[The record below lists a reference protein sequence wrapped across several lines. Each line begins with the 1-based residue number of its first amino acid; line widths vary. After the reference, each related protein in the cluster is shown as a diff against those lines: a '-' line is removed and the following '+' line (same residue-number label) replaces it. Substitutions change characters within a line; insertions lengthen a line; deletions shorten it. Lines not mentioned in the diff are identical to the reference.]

1 MAEASKVKIEEVT
14 CFLSRSIKLFF
25 VDADTEL
32 TYNICMAD
40 DNKKLTESE
49 EIDMI
54 LYGKIIDRSDWV
66 YTTES
71 EEYERLSEEE

>member
-1 MAEASKVKIEEVT
+1 MA
-14 CFLSRSIKLFF
+14 
-25 VDADTEL
+25 
-32 TYNICMAD
+32 

-54 LYGKIIDRSDWV
+54 LYGKIIDRTGWV

-71 EEYERLSEEE
+71 EEYEMFSEEE

>member
-1 MAEASKVKIEEVT
+1 MS
-14 CFLSRSIKLFF
+14 LSRSIKLFS

>member
-1 MAEASKVKIEEVT
+1 MTASKVKIEAAHDHLE
-14 CFLSRSIKLFF
+14 REHALFS
-25 VDADTEL
+25 VDADREL

-54 LYGKIIDRSDWV
+54 LYGKVIDRSDWV

>member
-1 MAEASKVKIEEVT
+1 MS
-14 CFLSRSIKLFF
+14 LSRSIKLFF

>member
-1 MAEASKVKIEEVT
+1 MS
-14 CFLSRSIKLFF
+14 LSRSIKLFS

-32 TYNICMAD
+32 TYNINMAD

>member
-1 MAEASKVKIEEVT
+1 M
-14 CFLSRSIKLFF
+14 LSRDQACVFS

-32 TYNICMAD
+32 TYNVSMAD
-40 DNKKLTESE
+40 NKMTESE

-54 LYGKIIDRSDWV
+54 LYGKIIDRTGWV

-71 EEYERLSEEE
+71 EEYEMFSEEE

>member
-1 MAEASKVKIEEVT
+1 M
-14 CFLSRSIKLFF
+14 LSRDEHAFF
-25 VDADTEL
+25 YVDADREL
-32 TYNICMAD
+32 TYNICMLD

-54 LYGKIIDRSDWV
+54 LYGKVIDRSDWV